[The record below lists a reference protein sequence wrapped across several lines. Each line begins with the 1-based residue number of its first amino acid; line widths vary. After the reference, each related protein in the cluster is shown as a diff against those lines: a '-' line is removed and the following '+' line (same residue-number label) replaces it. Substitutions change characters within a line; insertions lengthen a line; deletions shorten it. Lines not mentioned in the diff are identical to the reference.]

1 MSANVSLL
9 PARPAEARMALLDH
23 ADATL
28 RTIERRYSSGP
39 AAFWRAVCAPAAG
52 EGYDDIAAGLLL
64 AAGGAVD
71 AAGTE
76 TGR

>member
-1 MSANVSLL
+1 MAAEVPLL

-23 ADATL
+23 ADATI

-52 EGYDDIAAGLLL
+52 
-64 AAGGAVD
+64 GAVD